1 MKADGKRMRRM
12 SCGLSMGCGV
22 LLVLAG
28 GVFGQGVAA
37 SWAVGGQ
44 PEAVAAGQPGA
55 STEGKSEAAAADEPE
70 GGAVEDKPDAVAAA
84 YLTRCSGCHTLTDAK
99 LTGPGLAVASKWPEA
114 QLKAA
119 IKRMEEK
126 VGPLADVDVN
136 ALAAFV
142 KDGTAPQRLAA
153 EQEKMQARFLAKLAP
168 PDAAVGRD
176 LFTGAK
182 GFANGGL
189 AYTACHAVSGEGGN
203 LGPDL
208 TGLYGKMGGKPPIVS
223 AIEKANFKLMEPHY
237 RRHPV
242 TTQEALHL
250 AEYFAGIDPAAPMV
264 RGPLYVQ
271 AGAGIAAVL
280 LAGMTLILRAARAR
294 QGRDTKL
301 ARRR

>member
-1 MKADGKRMRRM
+1 MKADGELKRCMNR
-12 SCGLSMGCGV
+12 GLSMGCGV

-28 GVFGQGVAA
+28 GLRGEGESVLPG
-37 SWAVGGQ
+37 AVGREG
-44 PEAVAAGQPGA
+44 AVSADA
-55 STEGKSEAAAADEPE
+55 EGKEGKEGKPDE
-70 GGAVEDKPDAVAAA
+70 GGVEDKPDAVAAA
-84 YLTRCSGCHTLTDAK
+84 YLTRCSGCHTLTDVK
-99 LTGPGLAVASKWPEA
+99 LTGPGLAVSSKWPEV

-119 IKRMEEK
+119 IKRMEDK
-126 VGPLADVDVN
+126 VGPLADADVD

-142 KDGTAPQRLAA
+142 KDAAAPQRLAA

-168 PDAAVGRD
+168 PDAVVGRD

-182 GFANGGL
+182 GFANGGM
-189 AYTACHAVSGEGGN
+189 ACAACHAVSGAGGN

-223 AIEKANFKLMEPHY
+223 AIEKSNFKLMEPHY

-250 AEYFAGIDPAAPMV
+250 AEYFAGIDPAAPVV
-264 RGPLYVQ
+264 RAPYYAQ
-271 AGAGIAAVL
+271 AGAAIAAVL

-301 ARRR
+301 VRRR